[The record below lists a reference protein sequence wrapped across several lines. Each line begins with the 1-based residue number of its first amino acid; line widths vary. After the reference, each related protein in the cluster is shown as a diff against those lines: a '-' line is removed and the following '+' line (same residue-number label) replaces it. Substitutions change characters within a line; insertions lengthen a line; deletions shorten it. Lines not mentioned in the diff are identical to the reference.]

1 MHYLI
6 PITMLISCAYLIW
19 YMIREK
25 QKQELLIELTDEQVS
40 IIEDKI
46 KRDKD
51 LIHWWRMNGNFN
63 ISHYVKYLEAKT
75 K

>member
-25 QKQELLIELTDEQVS
+25 KQDPLIELTDEQVG
-40 IIEDKI
+40 IIEDKL

-51 LIHWWRMNGNFN
+51 LIHWWRINGNFN
-63 ISHYVKYLEAKT
+63 ISHYVKYLESCET